1 MEIKPLLDQFKLY
14 LKLDL
19 GLSNKTIESYSTD
32 ILDFLTYSKGNAHTY
47 KRHEIQKY
55 LDQLKSKKITNRSLA
70 RKLSSI
76 KRFFKYCLSQNLC
89 NEDPTEGIHSPKI
102 GKPLPKTLS
111 LQEVEDLLN
120 APESVSDQI
129 MLRTLYATG
138 LRVSEIISVTPDQ
151 IDLNSGIIRIQGK
164 GDKVRIVPFDEKT
177 AEFLV
182 HYSKK
187 IRPELLKKNKKPAKL
202 ARSFFLS
209 THGHS
214 FTRQGFWK
222 LIRKYAKKVGIRISV
237 SPHVL
242 RHAFATHLLEGGMNL
257 RTLQM
262 LLGHSDISTTE
273 VYSHISNSHL
283 HDVIRKYHP
292 RSRSS

>member
-1 MEIKPLLDQFKLY
+1 MDIKSQIDQFKLY

-19 GLSNKTIESYSTD
+19 GLAQKSIESYSTD
-32 ILDFLTYSKGNAHTY
+32 ITDFLTYSKGNAYTY

-55 LDQLKSKKITNRSLA
+55 LEHLKNRKITNRSLA
-70 RKLSSI
+70 RKLSAI
-76 KRFFKYCLSQNLC
+76 KRYFKFCLNQNLC
-89 NEDPTEGIHSPKI
+89 TEDPTEGIHSPKI
-102 GKPLPKTLS
+102 GKALPKTLS
-111 LQEVEDLLN
+111 MQEVEDILN
-120 APESVSDQI
+120 APESLSDQI
-129 MLRTLYATG
+129 MLRTLYASG

-164 GDKVRIVPFDEKT
+164 GDKVRLVPFDEKT
-177 AEFLV
+177 AELLV
-182 HYSKK
+182 HYSKN
-187 IRPELLKKNKKPAKL
+187 IRPELLKKNKKAARF